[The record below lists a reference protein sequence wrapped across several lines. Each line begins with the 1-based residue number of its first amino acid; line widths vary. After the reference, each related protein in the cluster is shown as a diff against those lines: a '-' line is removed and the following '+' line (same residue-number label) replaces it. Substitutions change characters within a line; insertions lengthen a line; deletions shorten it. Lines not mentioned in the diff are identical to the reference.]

1 MMPPLKRLLT
11 SVARYKTMLGLGM
24 VCLVVANLFK
34 AAVPIAV
41 QQSVDN
47 LSQGITHS
55 LLFRYVATIIALG
68 LLQGGFAFAQERLL
82 LGTARCIERDLKS
95 SFYAHLQKL
104 PFEFFQEHR
113 TGELMA
119 LASNDIAGAI
129 NASTHAFMYSLNTA
143 VLLAI
148 ILPLMARLSWKLTL
162 LASAP
167 LLLVM
172 IATLVLQK
180 PMRARFEKVQESFGR
195 ICARAQEALWAART
209 VRAYTQE
216 TAEIEAFRHVS
227 WRYVSD
233 NVRRARLSSL
243 LYPLLQFFIGFS
255 FIAVLWY
262 GGDLTA
268 GRNLSIGQ
276 FFEFILYL
284 GYLAWPMHILGWEL
298 TVLQR
303 GMVSMAR
310 VESVLSLRPAI
321 QDSAIPVAVGEIRGS
336 LEFRNVTFRYKGAD
350 RPAIDGISFQINPG
364 ETVGL
369 VGAVGSGKSTLMN
382 LVPRLLEPC
391 SGDILMDGHSVRQ
404 IPLKVLR
411 SSLGYVPQE
420 TFLFSDTIAANI
432 AFGNGRASQ
441 KEIEQAAT
449 HAAIAS
455 DIDRFP
461 KRYRT
466 QVGERGITLSGGQKQ
481 RIGIARAIL
490 PRPTI
495 LLLDDALSSVD
506 SHTEG
511 RILVHLRKLMKG
523 KICLISSHRI
533 ATLKDTDLILVLQEG
548 RIVERGTHDDLL
560 NNGGLYAE
568 MHAMQMLE
576 ADLAAS

>member
-1 MMPPLKRLLT
+1 
-11 SVARYKTMLGLGM
+11 
-24 VCLVVANLFK
+24 
-34 AAVPIAV
+34 
-41 QQSVDN
+41 
-47 LSQGITHS
+47 
-55 LLFRYVATIIALG
+55 
-68 LLQGGFAFAQERLL
+68 
-82 LGTARCIERDLKS
+82 
-95 SFYAHLQKL
+95 
-104 PFEFFQEHR
+104 
-113 TGELMA
+113 
-119 LASNDIAGAI
+119 
-129 NASTHAFMYSLNTA
+129 
-143 VLLAI
+143 
-148 ILPLMARLSWKLTL
+148 
-162 LASAP
+162 
-167 LLLVM
+167 
-172 IATLVLQK
+172 
-180 PMRARFEKVQESFGR
+180 MRARFEKVQESFGR

-411 SSLGYVPQE
+411 ERLKKKLSRPQ
-420 TFLFSDTIAANI
+420 
-432 AFGNGRASQ
+432 
-441 KEIEQAAT
+441 
-449 HAAIAS
+449 
-455 DIDRFP
+455 P
-461 KRYRT
+461 
-466 QVGERGITLSGGQKQ
+466 
-481 RIGIARAIL
+481 
-490 PRPTI
+490 
-495 LLLDDALSSVD
+495 
-506 SHTEG
+506 
-511 RILVHLRKLMKG
+511 
-523 KICLISSHRI
+523 
-533 ATLKDTDLILVLQEG
+533 
-548 RIVERGTHDDLL
+548 
-560 NNGGLYAE
+560 
-568 MHAMQMLE
+568 MQP
-576 ADLAAS
+576 